1 MNQVPCKS
9 HFNDSSRALV
19 YPKSH
24 TAPILSSHFT
34 FKMHADPGSV
44 ATAIA
49 IPLGVFAFI
58 AAYCLYMR
66 SRRHRP
72 PRAPPPPPL
81 PPGPDAG
88 PDAQRRWQRA
98 QRRYL
103 RRERRRERRRQF
115 AERNSA
121 EEERLVTNT
130 NSNNTNT
137 NNSTRRN
144 RTPRAPPPT
153 RGKDDQEWADAYNK
167 VLRDNA
173 YALTQLELDAM
184 FPAQKFCRAKHDL
197 YQLARHTSLKARE
210 LRRKSANAG
219 GPAIEEEMS
228 NVSLTDGED
237 RFDVDL
243 ESGDTDSGGSTDEE
257 HDTWKRTVNS
267 WVTFFAPPRADPIPR
282 PASLPP
288 AGPNPF
294 GTGARP
300 VGAGIVRST
309 SLAVGPIA
317 KRFQGSRTRSERV
330 ASRMDVPLE
339 TIHSITPLH
348 SVAQL
353 ESGTNQN
360 LSPDSS
366 TEVDLPDQPDIVPL
380 HSPTPLRSPTLV
392 SGRAHG
398 SAADEAAEAVDTVKT
413 LDRAASIT
421 RAASVRRRTVPKDD
435 DFVFCPI
442 CQGTIRED
450 PDNTGASTNNTDGD
464 DTDDIVRLLS
474 CNHVFHDECIT
485 PWLTTTKALCP
496 LCKRDFRNEIPVEV
510 LKQESV

>member
-1 MNQVPCKS
+1 M
-9 HFNDSSRALV
+9 
-19 YPKSH
+19 Y
-24 TAPILSSHFT
+24 T
-34 FKMHADPGSV
+34 DPGTV
-44 ATAIA
+44 VTAIA
-49 IPLGVFAFI
+49 IPLGVFALI
-58 AAYCLYMR
+58 AACGMYMR
-66 SRRHRP
+66 ARKRRLL
-72 PRAPPPPPL
+72 RAPPQ

-121 EEERLVTNT
+121 EEERLVVNNT
-130 NSNNTNT
+130 TTNNTNT
-137 NNSTRRN
+137 TTNTRS

-173 YALTQLELDAM
+173 YALTQFELDAM

-197 YQLARHTSLKARE
+197 YRLARHTSLKARE

-237 RFDVDL
+237 RFDLDL
-243 ESGDTDSGGSTDEE
+243 EGGSDTDEDSGSEE
-257 HDTWKRTVNS
+257 ETWKRTVNS
-267 WVTFFAPPRADPIPR
+267 WVAFFAPPRADPIPR

-309 SLAVGPIA
+309 SLAVGPVA

-348 SVAQL
+348 SGTQL
-353 ESGTNQN
+353 ESDATLNGSTH
-360 LSPDSS
+360 LSTDLS
-366 TEVDLPDQPDIVPL
+366 DLPDHPEIAPL
-380 HSPTPLRSPTLV
+380 HSPTPLHPVLSPTPLHSPTLV

-421 RAASVRRRTVPKDD
+421 RAASVRRRTVPEDN

-450 PDNTGASTNNTDGD
+450 GDNKSTNDD